1 MKPAYLT
8 LALALGGLLTACDQI
23 PLNGPDKTPVTT
35 ATAADDTSAVLATV
49 NGAPIT
55 EALVALYEQQL
66 QARRPGNPLGQDRM
80 AILEEIINL
89 ELARQSGESQGL
101 DKDIDTQLQ
110 IDQQQRAVIAT
121 AAIQNELETNP
132 VSDEELQKIYQEQA
146 PSGSEYKARHILV
159 KEEDKAKTLI
169 VELDNG
175 ADFSELAKQHS
186 TGPSGKSGGELGW
199 FSPKQMVAP
208 FSEAVAGMEKGAYTK
223 QPVKTQFGWHII
235 MLDDTRD
242 ASPPPFEQLKPQLLA
257 FAQKQR
263 VQDYIGK
270 LRQSATI
277 EIKEQPAAGAETA
290 NPAATAEEANPATAA
305 DTPESAATTAAGD
318 KKP

>member
-1 MKPAYLT
+1 MKLAYLT

-23 PLNGPDKTPVTT
+23 PLNGPNKTPEIT
-35 ATAADDTSAVLATV
+35 ATATVNDTSTVLATV
-49 NGAPIT
+49 NGSPIT
-55 EALVALYEQQL
+55 EAVVVLYEKQL
-66 QARRPGNPLGQDRM
+66 HARRPGNPLGQDRR

-89 ELARQSGESQGL
+89 ELARQSGEKQGL
-101 DKDIDTQLQ
+101 DKDVDTQLQ
-110 IDQQQRAVIAT
+110 IDQQHRAVIAT
-121 AAIQNELETNP
+121 AAIQHELETNP
-132 VSDEELQKIYQEQA
+132 VSDEELKKIYQEQA

-159 KEEDKAKTLI
+159 KEEDAAKTLI

-199 FSPKQMVAP
+199 FSSEQMVAP
-208 FSEAVAGMEKGAYTK
+208 FSEAVAAMEKGLYTK
-223 QPVKTQFGWHII
+223 QPVKTQFGWHVI

-242 ASPPPFEQLKPQLLA
+242 ASPPPFEQLKPQLQA
-257 FAQKQR
+257 FVQKQR

-277 EIKEQPAAGAETA
+277 EIKEQQAAAATDDKAEPAAAAGET
-290 NPAATAEEANPATAA
+290 
-305 DTPESAATTAAGD
+305 ESTATTADGEA
-318 KKP
+318 KP